1 MQFMQRME
9 ISMLSQNVIR
19 RARRQSAFT
28 LIELLLVL
36 VILGVLAAVV
46 VPKFTGRTLDAQIKA
61 TRTSIVALRNAINNF
76 EVDAGRFPSTEEGLN
91 ALVQRPNEVKEWH
104 GPYIE
109 STDLKDTWGHPF
121 LYQFPGQHNANGFD
135 ISSAGPDGTAG
146 TQDDIGNWAEGQ

>member
-1 MQFMQRME
+1 
-9 ISMLSQNVIR
+9 MLRNTLTARHRSR
-19 RARRQSAFT
+19 LAARRGASAFT

-61 TRTSIVALRNAINNF
+61 TRTSVVALRNAINNF
-76 EVDAGRFPSTEEGLN
+76 EIDAGRFPSTEEGLN
-91 ALVQRPNEVKEWH
+91 ALVVRPNDAKEWH

-121 LYQFPGQHNANGFD
+121 LYQFPGQHNPNGFD
-135 ISSAGPDGTAG
+135 ISSAGPDGNAG
-146 TQDDIGNWAEGQ
+146 TQDDIWPEGQAQTQ